1 MNDESESI
9 QNAEEQNVPG
19 GDAMD
24 GTKVVAAP
32 VQRVMPPIVVLA
44 NQKGG
49 VGKTTTTINLAAC
62 LADKG
67 KKILMVDMD
76 PQCNATSGIGVPQQP
91 GRSAYRALLG
101 EGSLADI
108 VVGTRFKNLDIVP
121 SEVDLAGAEVD
132 MARADRY
139 LHRFSGILQPLLDET
154 AYDFVIVDCPP
165 SLGIL
170 TMNALTAARSVIIPM
185 QCEYYAMEGLTV
197 MTNLINR
204 VRESGANPHLEIE
217 GILMTM
223 YDGRTRL
230 SAEVVNEVKGHFD
243 DLVYKAV
250 IPRNVRLSEAPSFG
264 LAAIEYDAS
273 SSGAKAYKA
282 FANEFLRRYAKPHPA
297 PSLAPGPT
305 VQ

>member
-1 MNDESESI
+1 MNEETNNMQDSEGR
-9 QNAEEQNVPG
+9 NVPD
-19 GDAMD
+19 GDAA
-24 GTKVVAAP
+24 GEANAAASVVRRN
-32 VQRVMPPIVVLA
+32 RVPIVVLA

-67 KKILMVDMD
+67 KKVLLVDLD
-76 PQCNATSGIGVPQQP
+76 PQCNATSGIGVPQQS

-101 EGSLADI
+101 KGNLANI

-132 MARADRY
+132 MARSDRY
-139 LHRFSGILQPLLDET
+139 LHRFGGILQPLLDET

-170 TMNALTAARSVIIPM
+170 TMNALTAASSVIIPM

-197 MTNLINR
+197 MTNLIDR
-204 VRESGANPHLEIE
+204 VREGGANPGLEIE

-230 SAEVVNEVKGHFD
+230 SAEVVNEVKGHFGE
-243 DLVYKAV
+243 LVYKAV

-273 SSGAKAYKA
+273 SSGAKAYKG
-282 FANEFLRRYAKPHPA
+282 FAAEFLKRYAKRRSASPP
-297 PSLAPGPT
+297 PSGTATP
-305 VQ
+305 